1 MNKIRRLKPAK
12 NSAYMDCEN
21 YIKDNHL
28 EYIADEIRKAYRRGW
43 DFGYKKQPALSAK
56 LAKEDALCKTEQTEV
71 A

>member
-12 NSAYMDCEN
+12 NSAFMDCEN
-21 YIKDNHL
+21 YIKENHL

-43 DFGYKKQPALSAK
+43 DFGYKKQPALSSK

>member
-12 NSAYMDCEN
+12 DSAYMDCEN

-43 DFGYKKQPALSAK
+43 DFGTKKQPAISAK
-56 LAKEDALCKTEQTEV
+56 LAKENAVWETKQTEV

>member
-1 MNKIRRLKPAK
+1 MEIKRLKPSK
-12 NSAYMDCEN
+12 DSAYMDCEN

-43 DFGYKKQPALSAK
+43 DFGTKKQPALSAK
-56 LAKEDALCKTEQTEV
+56 LAKENALCKTEQTEV

>member
-1 MNKIRRLKPAK
+1 MGIKRLKPSK
-12 NSAYMDCEN
+12 DSAYMDCEN

-43 DFGYKKQPALSAK
+43 DFGTKKQPTISAK
-56 LAKEDALCKTEQTEV
+56 LARENAVWETKQTEV

>member
-1 MNKIRRLKPAK
+1 MGIKRLKPSK
-12 NSAYMDCEN
+12 DSAYMDCEN

-56 LAKEDALCKTEQTEV
+56 LAKENAVWETKQTEV

>member
-1 MNKIRRLKPAK
+1 MGIKRLKPSK
-12 NSAYMDCEN
+12 DSAYMDCEN
-21 YIKDNHL
+21 YIKENHL

-43 DFGYKKQPALSAK
+43 NFGTKKQPTISAK

>member
-12 NSAYMDCEN
+12 NSAFTDCEN
-21 YIKDNHL
+21 YIKEMHL

-56 LAKEDALCKTEQTEV
+56 LAKENALCKTEQTEV